1 MEHARLGRTG
11 LDVSITCLG
20 SGGASGLGQKTGLSF
35 DESVKVVHAAMDNGV
50 NFIDTATGY
59 GTEEIVG
66 AAIKGRRDELVISTK
81 SPVVSDPMGRGDD
94 FLTGDGFAER
104 VDLSLDRLGTDYIDI
119 FHVHGLKPRHYDY
132 CVSEIVPAMERLR
145 DQGKIRFLAV
155 SEGWASDPRHV
166 MLDRAIA
173 DDHFDVMMVG
183 LNIVNESALQRILPV
198 AKTKDIGVQA
208 MYAVRGKL
216 ASPESAMQVVN
227 QAVEAGE
234 VDAADIDPSNPLGFL
249 VEPGVATSLA
259 EACYRFDRH
268 APGVDSVLT
277 GTGNIGHLIENI
289 GSISGPPLPPGV
301 LSRLDHIF
309 GRVESV
315 IGD

>member
-1 MEHARLGRTG
+1 MGRP
-11 LDVSITCLG
+11 V
-20 SGGASGLGQKTGLSF
+20 QQSF
-35 DESVKVVHAAMDNGV
+35 DDSVKVVHAAMDNGV

-81 SPVVSDPMGRGDD
+81 SPLVSDPMGRGDD
-94 FLTGDGFAER
+94 FLTGAQFADR

-166 MLDRAIA
+166 MLDRALE

-183 LNIVNESALQRILPV
+183 LNIIRC
-198 AKTKDIGVQA
+198 
-208 MYAVRGKL
+208 R
-216 ASPESAMQVVN
+216 
-227 QAVEAGE
+227 
-234 VDAADIDPSNPLGFL
+234 
-249 VEPGVATSLA
+249 
-259 EACYRFDRH
+259 
-268 APGVDSVLT
+268 
-277 GTGNIGHLIENI
+277 
-289 GSISGPPLPPGV
+289 
-301 LSRLDHIF
+301 
-309 GRVESV
+309 
-315 IGD
+315 